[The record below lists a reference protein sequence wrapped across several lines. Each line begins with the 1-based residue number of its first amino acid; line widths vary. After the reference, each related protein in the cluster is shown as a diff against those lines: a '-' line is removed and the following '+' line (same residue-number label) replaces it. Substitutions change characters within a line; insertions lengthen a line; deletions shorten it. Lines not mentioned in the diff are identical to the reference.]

1 MVILSVCEQAMP
13 EIKLIRF
20 GRFMDI
26 RGYFAEPFR
35 RSDVRNHALT
45 PFLRDVEFVQSNE
58 SFSRAGTVRGLHF
71 QWNPHMGKLVR
82 TLHGRM
88 IDLAMDI
95 RKGSPT
101 FGCIVVVDMP
111 ANSDR
116 DFGEWI
122 WVPPGFA
129 HGNVF
134 PEDSAIEYFCSAEYN
149 PENEASISPM
159 ASDIDWSFASV
170 ALRRVFTDICSGD
183 PLISDKDRNGLSL
196 SLWQRDERSHNF
208 PYSSGKT

>member
-1 MVILSVCEQAMP
+1 MP
-13 EIKLIRF
+13 EIKVIRF
-20 GRFMDI
+20 GRFADV
-26 RGYFAEPFR
+26 RGYFTEPFR

-45 PFLRDVEFVQSNE
+45 GFLRDVEFVQSNE

-71 QWNPHMGKLVR
+71 QWNPYMGKLVR
-82 TLHGRM
+82 TLRGRM
-88 IDLAMDI
+88 IDLVLDI

-101 FGCIVVVDMP
+101 FGCIIAVDMP

-134 PEDSAIEYFCSAEYN
+134 PEDSAIEYFCSGEYS
-149 PENEASISPM
+149 PENEANISPM
-159 ASDIDWSFASV
+159 ASDIDWSFVPA
-170 ALRRVFTDICSGD
+170 ALRTVFMDICSGD
-183 PLISDKDRNGLSL
+183 LLISDKDWNGLSL
-196 SLWQRDERSHNF
+196 ALWQRDERSHHF
-208 PYSSGKT
+208 LYVSGKL